1 MHESI
6 FHWVVIL
13 AIVLILWFFG
23 KEIREALRHLGE
35 GPRGGPPTHP
45 VPVTGPPETSRHR
58 STADES
64 PKL

>member
-6 FHWVVIL
+6 FQWVVIL

-23 KEIREALRHLGE
+23 KEIREALRLGE

-45 VPVTGPPETSRHR
+45 VPVTGPVETSRHR